1 MIRLRRYS
9 RVYWLLV
16 VDEDEELIIS
26 EDDMRSLSA
35 SLKEAG
41 F

>member
-16 VDEDEELIIS
+16 VDEEDEIILS
-26 EDDMRSLSA
+26 EDDMRSLSS
-35 SLKEAG
+35 SLREAG